1 MLFVLLARERMRA
14 AEEIGETG
22 ISTITA
28 PKITLQFSAVL
39 PPPGLVKITQNGS
52 MRDSIK

>member
-1 MLFVLLARERMRA
+1 MRA